1 MTAPTASA
9 FTTFPQG
16 PGQATDNLTGLLNN
30 QTKGL
35 GIVGSSATDAKDIK
49 IGCVKITTGTIPGS
63 PSGTGTASLYLAI
76 SEDGTN
82 FTDGLNPN
90 STDGVAEGNKFIT
103 SQSIGSMLI
112 QKLACPASNTTYIFN
127 SFSVVQKIG
136 YVPTFIGLYVVN
148 NTGATFSATAANFLA
163 GYKLITYN

>member
-1 MTAPTASA
+1 MTAPTTGS

-16 PGQATDNLTGLLNN
+16 PGQATDNLTGLANN

-35 GIVGSSATDAKDIK
+35 GIVGTATIDAKDYK
-49 IGCVKITTGTIPGS
+49 IGVVKITTGTVPGS

-90 STDGVAEGNKFIT
+90 STDGVAQGNLFIT
-103 SQSIGSMLI
+103 SQSLGSMLV
-112 QKLACPASNTTYIFN
+112 QRVYCPASNTAYVFN
-127 SFSVVQKIG
+127 AFSVLQKVG
-136 YVPTFIGLYVVN
+136 YVPTFFGLYVVN
-148 NTGATFSATAANFLA
+148 NTGAAFSVTAANFLA
-163 GYKLITYN
+163 GYKLITFN